1 VNTTRA
7 ASPVAPDAR
16 AHLLDAVREASA
28 SSYETLGELGP
39 SARSVMAYLARQK
52 SDRALSV
59 LLLERDPM
67 SPIGEDRY
75 TLAEANELDDRVPTL
90 GITCDACQAPLAT
103 WAARCGVCGGEVVGT
118 PDDPAV
124 VRRLA
129 QVYSALLGSMPRP
142 GGGSIYFARQG
153 DGLVALRLMTTGETA
168 EPFKL
173 AATPIDPTR
182 APMLPT
188 PPAAPRTPDMTG
200 ATRRSKPT
208 VSVATPTTR
217 VCAQCGAEYPA
228 DQRFCPTDGT
238 PLRSKTGGTG
248 IIGEIIAERYHVVK
262 ALGEGGMGQVYL
274 AEQVKMRRMC
284 ALKVMRPQLATDPD
298 AVRRFGAEAENASRI
313 AHPNVAA
320 IYDFGETPEG
330 LVYLAMEFVDGPSLA
345 SMLARERVMPPGR
358 VAGIGKQV
366 ADALSAAHELGIVHR
381 DLKPDNVMIVRAK
394 DGTERVKVVDFG
406 IAKAMADGRTQMT
419 RTGFVLGTP
428 AYMSPEQISGDKL
441 DGRSDLYSLGCML
454 FEMLT
459 GQSPFSGPTGEIV
472 LHRRLTEEAPKAR
485 ALSPDVP
492 KDLDNVI
499 TRLLSRSV
507 DDRFQNAAE
516 LSEAL
521 GECVD
526 EDDRRGP
533 RPKTPIHSKATIV
546 MNKAGATTVVHA
558 TTRPAAAKTAK
569 RKPKAKTQPNYVL
582 WGGIAAVVVI
592 AIAGALA
599 WRTLAKPAP
608 APTTATVAQ
617 APAPQSP
624 PAVETPSPAAS
635 TPAPTPDTQ
644 ATAAPPKASV
654 APGTSPKSLPK
665 KPSAQPKP
673 TPARPAPVVAT
684 TPPPS
689 TPQPQQQQ
697 QQVAQTPPPTPA
709 PVTPAPAPAPV
720 VDLAAEVRHAND
732 VVNQYVAALNAK
744 DINRMKQ
751 LYPTMPAALES
762 GLRALTSNATDFS
775 ATMTTPPNA
784 SVLGDAGDTDFGY
797 SMSFYIPSQGK
808 SNPSFRYHAALARQ
822 GGAWQIKNLTLLR

>member
-1 VNTTRA
+1 
-7 ASPVAPDAR
+7 
-16 AHLLDAVREASA
+16 
-28 SSYETLGELGP
+28 
-39 SARSVMAYLARQK
+39 MAYLARTK

-168 EPFKL
+168 EPYKL
-173 AATPIDPTR
+173 AATPVDPTR

-208 VSVATPTTR
+208 VSIPTATTR
-217 VCAQCGAEYPA
+217 VCAQCGAEYPP
-228 DQRFCPTDGT
+228 DQRFCPADGS

-345 SMLARERVMPPGR
+345 SMLARERVMAAGR
-358 VAGIGKQV
+358 VAMIGKQV
-366 ADALSAAHELGIVHR
+366 ADALSAAHELGIVHC

-472 LHRRLTEEAPKAR
+472 LHRRLTEEAAKVR
-485 ALSPDVP
+485 ALSPDCP
-492 KDLDNVI
+492 KNLDSII
-499 TRLLSRSV
+499 TRLLSRRV
-507 DDRFQNAAE
+507 DDRFQHANE

-521 GECVD
+521 DECID
-526 EDDRRGP
+526 EDDRRGT
-533 RPKTPIHSKATIV
+533 RAKTPIHSKATIV
-546 MNKAGATTVVHA
+546 MNKAGATKVVHA
-558 TTRPAAAKTAK
+558 TARAATTK
-569 RKPKAKTQPNYVL
+569 RKAKAKAQPNYL
-582 WGGIAAVVVI
+582 LFGGIAAAVVI
-592 AIAGALA
+592 AVACALA
-599 WRTLAKPAP
+599 LRTFSKPAP
-608 APTTATVAQ
+608 AAVSVAQ
-617 APAPQSP
+617 APAPQLPAAVTPP
-624 PAVETPSPAAS
+624 PAVS

-644 ATAAPPKASV
+644 AAATPTQASV
-654 APGTSPKSLPK
+654 APSTPSKSSPKK
-665 KPSAQPKP
+665 QPAKEKP
-673 TPARPAPVVAT
+673 TPTRPAPVVAT
-684 TPPPS
+684 TPPPI
-689 TPQPQQQQ
+689 TPQPAPQPQQQVVQ
-697 QQVAQTPPPTPA
+697 QPAVQQPAPITPPPA
-709 PVTPAPAPAPV
+709 AAPV
-720 VDLAAEVRHAND
+720 VDLAAEVGHANQ
-732 VVNQYVAALNAK
+732 VVKDYVYALNDK
-744 DINRMKQ
+744 NISRMKQ
-751 LYPTMPAALES
+751 LYPTMPGALET
-762 GLRALTSNATDFS
+762 GLRALTANATDFS
-775 ATMTTPPNA
+775 AAITTPPNA
-784 SVLGDAGDTDFGY
+784 SVLGDAGDTEFAY
-797 SMSFYIPSQGK
+797 QLTFSTPAQGK
-808 SNPSFRYHAALARQ
+808 SSPSFRYHAALAKQ
-822 GGAWQIKNLTLLR
+822 GGSWQIKSLTLLR

>member
-1 VNTTRA
+1 M
-7 ASPVAPDAR
+7 
-16 AHLLDAVREASA
+16 
-28 SSYETLGELGP
+28 
-39 SARSVMAYLARQK
+39 MAYLARQK
-52 SDRALSV
+52 SDRALAV
-59 LLLERDPM
+59 LLLERDPT
-67 SPIGEDRY
+67 SAIGEDRY
-75 TLAEANELDDRVPTL
+75 TLAEATELDDRVPTL
-90 GITCDACQAPLAT
+90 GVTCDACQAPLAT

-118 PDDPAV
+118 PDDPAI

-142 GGGSIYFARQG
+142 GGGNVYFAREREA
-153 DGLVALRLMTTGETA
+153 LIALRLMSTGDAA
-168 EPFKL
+168 EPHKL

-182 APMLPT
+182 PPMIPT
-188 PPAAPRTPDMTG
+188 PPPAPKTPDMTG

-208 VSVATPTTR
+208 VSVATPTMR
-217 VCAQCGAEYPA
+217 VCPHCAAEYPS

-238 PLRSKTGGTG
+238 PLRSKTGSGG

-284 ALKVMRPQLATDPD
+284 ALKVMRPALATDPD

-345 SMLARERVMPPGR
+345 SILARERVLPPGR
-358 VAGIGKQV
+358 VAAIAKQV

-381 DLKPDNVMIVRAK
+381 DLKPDNVMIVRTK
-394 DGTERVKVVDFG
+394 DGAERVKVVDFG

-472 LHRRLTEEAPKAR
+472 LHRRLTEEAQKVR
-485 ALSPDVP
+485 TLSPDCP
-492 KDLDNVI
+492 KSLDNVI

-507 DDRFQNAAE
+507 DERFQNAAE

-521 GECVD
+521 SECID
-526 EDDRRGP
+526 EDDRRGT

-546 MNKAGATTVVHA
+546 MNKAGAPTVVHA
-558 TTRPAAAKTAK
+558 TTRAAPK
-569 RKPKAKTQPNYVL
+569 RKPKAKAKSQPNYML
-582 WGGIAAVVVI
+582 WGIVAGVVVL
-592 AIAGALA
+592 GAVGVLA
-599 WRTLAKPAP
+599 MRMLAKPAP
-608 APTTATVAQ
+608 TVAQ
-617 APAPQSP
+617 APTTVAQAPTQVAPPPSQ
-624 PAVETPSPAAS
+624 PAVVPA
-635 TPAPTPDTQ
+635 PAPTPDTQ
-644 ATAAPPKASV
+644 AAVAPPVEKPAKA
-654 APGTSPKSLPK
+654 LPK
-665 KPSAQPKP
+665 KQPVQEKP
-673 TPARPAPVVAT
+673 AKTPVRPQPAPVAA
-684 TPPPS
+684 TPPP
-689 TPQPQQQQ
+689 TLPQPAPQAQ
-697 QQVAQTPPPTPA
+697 QQVAQQPA
-709 PVTPAPAPAPV
+709 PVTPAAPAPAI
-720 VDLAAEVRHAND
+720 DLATEVRHAND

-797 SMSFYIPSQGK
+797 SMSFFIPSQGK

-822 GGAWQIKNLTLLR
+822 GSTWQIKSLTLVR